1 MTTQEVD
8 TEQFYAVGQSLFD
21 NATKMYDAF
30 AVNVTMLGETGEMAG
45 TDDAGTAWAASYDAR
60 VADVLGAVNDLN
72 QAMENYGGVVIQV
85 GYNHA
90 VAEHNATPNNSS
102 PPPALPP
109 TPVSGS
115 QTLSVPPSA
124 GGSSEGLFDSA
135 IGLVEQV
142 GVPIPNGDTDKL
154 DKAFAAWDRLAT
166 VYQTTTVVEA
176 LDVQGRIF
184 SDSKTPEDDYIAKDI
199 GELRT
204 AARAILDGCAEL
216 AQSCRDYKTHLQEL
230 RDELSGILEDLAVEL
245 AVTAAITVASSLV
258 SFGVAAVAGTAK
270 AAHTITK
277 FAGIITAAINL
288 WKSVKKVGEGVKK
301 IADIPWVRKLLER
314 IKGIKRSG
322 KDPRLGPGVTSGPGT
337 PITTTR
343 AQLESKFKHATD
355 FGVTEPR
362 GKAGFDALDQA
373 VKSHV
378 GDPSTLHINGTYH
391 GNPAILNYN
400 PNTGL
405 VVVQS
410 PTGEFV
416 SGWRASAGQVENIL
430 QRGKL
435 GGG

>member
-30 AVNVTMLGETGEMAG
+30 AVNITMLGETGEMAG

-154 DKAFAAWDRLAT
+154 DKAAAAWDRLAT

-314 IKGIKRSG
+314 IRGIGRKGPK
-322 KDPRLGPGVTSGPGT
+322 LGPGVKTGPGV
-337 PITTTR
+337 PMTTTR
-343 AQLESKFKHATD
+343 GQIEKKFDKHASD
-355 FGVTEPR
+355 FGVTEPKGR
-362 GKAGFDALDQA
+362 AGFDAFDDA
-373 VKSHV
+373 VRRLV
-378 GDPSTLHINGTYH
+378 DDPSTLHIQGTYR
-391 GNPAILNYN
+391 GDPAIINYN

-405 VVVQS
+405 AVIQR

-416 SGWRASAGQVENIL
+416 SGWKLDPDQVRYVLERGSL
-430 QRGKL
+430 Q
-435 GGG
+435 